1 LRWKRGDFYR
11 TGIEINV
18 KVRSIDDKGM
28 VIANKNTSKYG
39 IRTKPVRRQG
49 VKRNQGEIG
58 NSQVSN

>member
-18 KVRSIDDKGM
+18 KVRSINDKGM

-39 IRTKPVRRQG
+39 IRKKSVRRQG